1 MEPEFNTTLAP
12 PNRIIHALALND
24 SMRPLE
30 VKCHDDLVMKVT
42 RDAMVRANA
51 ELLKRGGDARA
62 DGTSDS

>member
-30 VKCHDDLVMKVT
+30 VKCHDD
-42 RDAMVRANA
+42 
-51 ELLKRGGDARA
+51 
-62 DGTSDS
+62 SDNYI